1 LLPSDA
7 FDSVSKVARLVMGL
21 ATAGPQVGATAN
33 LILTQAGST
42 REAIANTP
50 TRNLV
55 LYKGQ
60 ITHTRLAAVN

>member
-1 LLPSDA
+1 
-7 FDSVSKVARLVMGL
+7 MGL
-21 ATAGPQVGATAN
+21 ATAGPQIGAIAD
-33 LILTQAGST
+33 LMLTQAGST

-60 ITHTRLAAVN
+60 ITFSRLAAVN